1 MGVTLELPWHEQ
13 ATRVHRACYSYARAT
28 LETDPPELCRWVIQC
43 VPGGQREALWTLV
56 DDEWVP
62 RLDVAFSGGH
72 YFIERLVAQYRAGKE
87 LVVVE
92 P

>member
-1 MGVTLELPWHEQ
+1 M
-13 ATRVHRACYSYARAT
+13 
-28 LETDPPELCRWVIQC
+28 QC

-62 RLDVAFSGGH
+62 RLDVVFSGGCH

>member
-1 MGVTLELPWHEQ
+1 MGVTLELPWYEQ
-13 ATRVHRACYSYARAT
+13 ATRVHRACHSYARET
-28 LETDPPELCRWVIQC
+28 RETDPEELCEWIMEC
-43 VPGGQREALWTLV
+43 VPGGHVEAWYDLI

-62 RLDVAFSGGH
+62 ALDVTFGRFR
-72 YFIERLVAQYRAGKE
+72 YYVERLVAQYRAGKE

>member
-1 MGVTLELPWHEQ
+1 V
-13 ATRVHRACYSYARAT
+13 
-28 LETDPPELCRWVIQC
+28 
-43 VPGGQREALWTLV
+43 EAWYDLI

-62 RLDVAFSGGH
+62 ALDVTFGRFRYH
-72 YFIERLVAQYRAGKE
+72 VERLVAQYRAGKE